1 MAIVA
6 TARLR
11 ERSRDD
17 ELERERSNDDEIGD
31 EI

>member
-1 MAIVA
+1 MAA

-11 ERSRDD
+11 ERSNND
-17 ELERERSNDDEIGD
+17 ELERERRNDDEIGD